1 MVKVMLD
8 INEREK
14 RCTISISIA
23 KNYLFGK
30 TNKINKPPERP
41 GKKSESTVK

>member
-8 INEREK
+8 INEKEK

-30 TNKINKPPERP
+30 TNKINKPPESS
-41 GKKSESTVK
+41 GKKSGSTVK